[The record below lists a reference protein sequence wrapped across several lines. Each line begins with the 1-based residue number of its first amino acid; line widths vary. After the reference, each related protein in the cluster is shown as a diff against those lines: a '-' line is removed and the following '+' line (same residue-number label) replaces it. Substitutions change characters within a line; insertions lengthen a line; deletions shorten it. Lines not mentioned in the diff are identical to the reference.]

1 MIEAMAAR
9 ETTYG
14 VASSLTATS
23 LAEQQLICE
32 LRAGSSEAF
41 EYLVTLY
48 QAPLYRLAC
57 RILPD
62 PADAADAV
70 QETFIKVFRGAAR
83 FESRSSLKTWMF
95 RILVRQAAN
104 QRRWWRRHKE
114 KESPLE
120 AETAHKGGLQ
130 FPAPQASPLELAMRA
145 EDQHRIDQWLAA
157 MPEAFRAVVVLRDLE
172 NLDYEEIAAVTGL
185 PMGTVKSRLARG
197 REWLRGRLHSG
208 PGLPAGYLP
217 IPGKETAP

>member
-14 VASSLTATS
+14 VASSLTATP
-23 LAEQQLICE
+23 LAEQQLIRE

-41 EYLVTLY
+41 EYLVALY

-70 QETFIKVFRGAAR
+70 QETFIKVFRGATR
-83 FESRSSLKTWMF
+83 FEGRSSLKTWMF
-95 RILVRQAAN
+95 RILVHQAAN

-120 AETAHKGGLQ
+120 AETAPGGLQ
-130 FPAPQASPLELAMRA
+130 FPTPQASPLELAMRA
-145 EDQHRIDQWLAA
+145 EDQHRIDQWMAA

-172 NLDYEEIAAVTGL
+172 NLDYEEIAAVTGMPL
-185 PMGTVKSRLARG
+185 GTVKSRLARG
-197 REWLRGRLHSG
+197 REWLRSRLHSG
-208 PGLPAGYLP
+208 PGLPAAYLP
-217 IPGKETAP
+217 LPGKETTP

>member
-83 FESRSSLKTWMF
+83 FEGRSSLKTWMF

-145 EDQHRIDQWLAA
+145 EDQHRIDQWMAA

-185 PMGTVKSRLARG
+185 PLGTVKSRLARG

>member
-83 FESRSSLKTWMF
+83 FEGRSSLKTWMF

-185 PMGTVKSRLARG
+185 PLGTVKSRLARG